1 MNDINKYI
9 EIDSYLSGNLSGE
22 ALDVFNAKMKGDEA
36 FREEVDS
43 MRLANQVILSNA
55 HVDIKN
61 RLKNIH
67 AAHRK
72 SQRQKKW
79 FLSGFIVL
87 MTLVVSGIAIDYFS
101 NKNREINPHEPSFNE
116 IKEGKEETNII
127 HSDNN
132 SQELIIEEE
141 KSSTNNNLA
150 TLEVGESDT
159 IISLVESDEV
169 MAESDDK
176 IIEENMVQPNDK
188 EENKGDESSE
198 GTALVTPTKNPCEK
212 VNTITPSYDIQWPCL
227 GYKQGSF
234 ELLSSTNNEVNFSE
248 YSLDGGKSFT
258 SISGSKIIN
267 VGTYELIVK
276 DEAGCLTK
284 PQRVKVNYR
293 NCNFVIQPK
302 YGKYWELN
310 FSKYID
316 VPVVLE
322 IRNARTAQIV
332 YQENIEH
339 TDSFIWQGK
348 DLNNNS
354 LPLGNYVYSFTTSEK
369 GLIAQ
374 GQITVVN

>member
-188 EENKGDESSE
+188 EENKGDES
-198 GTALVTPTKNPCEK
+198 
-212 VNTITPSYDIQWPCL
+212 
-227 GYKQGSF
+227 
-234 ELLSSTNNEVNFSE
+234 
-248 YSLDGGKSFT
+248 
-258 SISGSKIIN
+258 
-267 VGTYELIVK
+267 
-276 DEAGCLTK
+276 
-284 PQRVKVNYR
+284 
-293 NCNFVIQPK
+293 
-302 YGKYWELN
+302 
-310 FSKYID
+310 
-316 VPVVLE
+316 
-322 IRNARTAQIV
+322 
-332 YQENIEH
+332 
-339 TDSFIWQGK
+339 
-348 DLNNNS
+348 
-354 LPLGNYVYSFTTSEK
+354 
-369 GLIAQ
+369 
-374 GQITVVN
+374 